1 MTITMTI
8 TMRKMRKEEDA
19 GSQSG
24 SRMMAKTMII
34 DKYDDGDLDVKEG
47 GSS

>member
-1 MTITMTI
+1 MTIIMTM

-19 GSQSG
+19 R
-24 SRMMAKTMII
+24 RMMTKTMII
-34 DKYDDGDLDVKEG
+34 DKYDDGDLDGKEG